1 MATMLLKD
9 MIICP
14 ECGAEMF
21 PCAFD
26 GENRVISYRCRM
38 VNCLAEQTHSF
49 EEVKLGEDEK
59 YHFVC
64 LNDDGDVTWKCYEH
78 GYCDHHIENLLEM
91 DFTKFE
97 RCCCI
102 LGRDIEDLDA
112 DFEYAQ
118 GEGREMIEKIL
129 AALDMDCLSEL
140 GEDML
145 MENPVDIFDDDYVE
159 AFVAEAMCNVDGV
172 DDFIEQMISRIY
184 DLFEI
189 DIDNEGNIVEEEW

>member
-1 MATMLLKD
+1 MATMILKD
-9 MIICP
+9 MLICS

-26 GENRVISYRCRM
+26 KENRVIGYRCRM

-49 EEVKLGEDEK
+49 EEVKLEEGEK
-59 YHFVC
+59 FHFVC

-78 GYCDHHIENLLEM
+78 GYCDNVIENLLEM

-102 LGRDIEDLDA
+102 LGRDEDEIEA
-112 DFEYAQ
+112 DMEYAQ
-118 GEGREMIEKIL
+118 GEGRECIQKIL
-129 AALDMDCLSEL
+129 NALSKECVSEL
-140 GEDML
+140 CDDML
-145 MENPVDIFDDDYVE
+145 VENSVDMFDGDYVE
-159 AFVAEAMCNVDGV
+159 AFVAEAMCNSDGV
-172 DDFIEQMISRIY
+172 DDFIEQMTSRIY

-189 DIDNEGNIVEEEW
+189 DIDMDGNIIEEE